1 MSILNTFKQP
11 VLLSEDLLSDLKQ
24 VASKGKSKE
33 IDLPGGALDVDK
45 STATM
50 LLKTYEKLNDQSR
63 KKMLKLLSKSA
74 YDFMKIVNFGW
85 NRK

>member
-1 MSILNTFKQP
+1 MSILKTFKQP

-24 VASKGKSKE
+24 ISSTGKSQKVN
-33 IDLPGGALDVDK
+33 LSGGSLDVDK
-45 STATM
+45 DTATM

-63 KKMLKLLSKSA
+63 KKMLKLLNKSA